1 VPYLQQSLRD
11 RLFRRGSPAREAI
24 EKAEVSHSDFRRNAL
39 GILER
44 VGHDL
49 ERHG

>member
-11 RLFRRGSPAREAI
+11 RLFRHGSPAREAI
-24 EKAEVSHSDFRRNAL
+24 EKAEDSHSDFRRNAL